1 MNKNYLD
8 CYIVK
13 DESNEGYEKYYGLFC
28 KIIGYGM
35 IVLSV
40 LMIICLWRSVKK
52 YKQITRRN
60 PTLAWDQTYCLLS
73 KYLVMMVMT
82 GTLLCLST
90 AITNAII
97 YLRKYEME
105 TNDDGIEICD
115 YGYLIDG
122 GIMNYLYIVLTTIYD
137 YINFT

>member
-13 DESNEGYEKYYGLFC
+13 DESSEGYEKYFGLC
-28 KIIGYGM
+28 CNIIGYGM
-35 IVLSV
+35 IVLSII
-40 LMIICLWRSVKK
+40 MIICLWRSIKK
-52 YKQITRRN
+52 YYQITRRN

-73 KYLVMMVMT
+73 KYLVIMVMI
-82 GTLLCLST
+82 GTILCFFT

-97 YLRKYEME
+97 HLQTYES
-105 TNDDGIEICD
+105 TAGDDGIESCD
-115 YGYLIDG
+115 QGY
-122 GIMNYLYIVLTTIYD
+122 IMLKMRHNLTILLTTIYD